1 MNDSPGLD
9 PRFQNPEI
17 REGINVS
24 PEHPLREF
32 VWLGGGLLGLIVAL
46 VVVFGWLG
54 NILGAWLPFETEMRL
69 ATSISR
75 NLPESNDS
83 PARLELQ
90 KLADKLTAA
99 QPLPPGMQIR
109 IHLLDSPE
117 RNAFA
122 TLGGHIFV
130 LRGLIEAMPHE
141 NALAMV
147 LAHEIAHVR
156 ERHVI
161 RSMSQNVLTSL
172 LMALLNSNAQSDLA
186 GGLANQAGIG
196 TALSFSRSMGNA
208 ADAQALANLHAL
220 YGHVGG
226 ASVLFEKLQ
235 AEQPQQLPE
244 WFSSHPDSAQRIRSL
259 AALAQQNGWP
269 QRGSFAPLASALGQ
283 AEKP

>member
-1 MNDSPGLD
+1 MSPAEQ
-9 PRFQNPEI
+9 RFQNPQI

-32 VWLGGGLLGLIVAL
+32 IWLGGGLLALILCLSLAL
-46 VVVFGWLG
+46 GWLG
-54 NILGAWLPFETEMRL
+54 HILGAWLPFEAEMRL
-69 ATSISR
+69 ASSVSSS
-75 NLPESNDS
+75 LPESSDS

-99 QPLPPGMQIR
+99 EPLPPGMQIR

-161 RSMSQNVLTSL
+161 RSLSRGVLTSL
-172 LMALLNSNAQSDLA
+172 MLALLSGNAQSDLA
-186 GGLANQAGIG
+186 GGLATQAGFS
-196 TALSFSRSMGNA
+196 TAMSFSRSMENA
-208 ADAQALANLHAL
+208 ADAQALTNLHAL

-244 WFSSHPDSAQRIRSL
+244 WFSSHPDSAQRILSL

-269 QRGSFAPLASALGQ
+269 QSGSFAPLASALGQ
-283 AEKP
+283 ADKP